1 MIWFQRL
8 QAPIRIP
15 PDESRVDSFVALT
28 NMPLAMFVKTPR
40 EIGIMMRRD
49 RGSRPASRLLRF
61 GRHSALLILTAGCS
75 HALPTI
81 GGAPSAPPVRN
92 EPWRAPPGVVPPE
105 PVRSAAIAA
114 ASDSARLAGALVL
127 GQVVDLALRNNPQTQ
142 IAWAQARA
150 GAALYG
156 AAAASYIPTVDG
168 TANINRSQTTSQ
180 LGSSERSTITPTA
193 TLSYLLFDFGGRSG
207 TVAAARAAAV
217 ALDLTHSATL
227 QDVALQAQASYFNFQ
242 AQGGLLAAARMTL
255 AEADTNLAS
264 AQQRNKA
271 GVATIADVLQA
282 EVVVAQAQLDL
293 ETAQGNAQTSR
304 GSLAVAMGLPA
315 NARYELAPVNDTFA
329 VSLTSTGVDTLIDR
343 ALALRSDLAALRV
356 QIQQAQ
362 AQVRVAR
369 SAELPSV
376 TFGANAGKTFS
387 NVTTYQGLNY
397 GITLGVQIP
406 IFNLARPYNLT
417 AAQAQVDVATARA
430 DLLRVQVGQQVYASY
445 YALQTATQRSRTSD
459 VLLSFATR
467 SEVTARARYRAGV
480 GTIVDLVTAQTALAS
495 ARAQQAQSRWVWATA
510 LAQLS
515 HDVGV
520 LGPRGQTSIPLDS
533 AGTRR

>member
-1 MIWFQRL
+1 
-8 QAPIRIP
+8 
-15 PDESRVDSFVALT
+15 
-28 NMPLAMFVKTPR
+28 
-40 EIGIMMRRD
+40 MMRRD
-49 RGSRPASRLLRF
+49 RGSRLASRLLRF
-61 GRHSALLILTAGCS
+61 GRYSAILILAAGCS

-81 GGAPSAPPVRN
+81 GGAPSAPPMRD

-105 PVRSAAIAA
+105 PVRSATLAA
-114 ASDSARLAGALVL
+114 ASDSARLTGALVL
-127 GQVVDLALRNNPQTQ
+127 GQVVDIALRNNPQTQ
-142 IAWAQARA
+142 LAWAQARA
-150 GAALYG
+150 GAATYG
-156 AAAASYIPTVDG
+156 AATAAYFPTVDA
-168 TANINRSQTTSQ
+168 TANVVRSQTTSQ
-180 LGSSERSTITPTA
+180 LGASERSTITPTA
-193 TLSYLLFDFGGRSG
+193 NLSYLLFDFGGRSG

-217 ALDLTHSATL
+217 ALDLTHNATL
-227 QDVALQAQASYFNFQ
+227 QNVALQAQVAYFTYQ
-242 AQGGLLAAARMTL
+242 AQSGLLAATRMTL

-264 AQQRNKA
+264 AQQRNRA

-282 EVVVAQAQLDL
+282 EVLVAQAQLDL

-304 GSLAVAMGLPA
+304 GNLAVAMGLPA
-315 NARYELAPVNDTFA
+315 NARFELAPVNDSLS
-329 VSLTSTGVDTLIDR
+329 VSLTSAGVDTLIDR
-343 ALALRSDLAALRV
+343 ALALRPDLAALRV

-387 NVTTYQGLNY
+387 NINAFQGLNY
-397 GITLGVQIP
+397 GISLGIQIP

-417 AAQAQVDVATARA
+417 AAEAQVEAASARA
-430 DLLRVQVGQQVYASY
+430 GLLRVQVGQQVYAAY
-445 YALQTATQRSRTSD
+445 YALQTASQRARTSD
-459 VLLSFATR
+459 VLLASATR

-480 GTIVDLVTAQTALAS
+480 GTIVDLITAQTALAN
-495 ARAQQAQSRWVWATA
+495 ARAQQAQARWVWATA

-533 AGTRR
+533 AGIRR